1 MDEETIKEVSRA
13 SRAIAKTTG
22 QAIGL
27 VRAFGGWLNKVF
39 GRPIVNT
46 VDLVWTDRAETRRI
60 RSAIY
65 DYKNLALLFAA
76 VEKELAKRG
85 IKRIR
90 ALVPKVALPL
100 LERATME
107 NESSL
112 RALWAQL
119 LASGLAGEKLDT
131 TYVKALSE
139 LTGRDAKILR
149 SMYLEWKR
157 KPPGQETTIGAIT
170 YEAGIDAEKG
180 SSRTVSKLFSL
191 GIVRPTYVSM
201 SIFIPEGHSRYGSYG
216 PSEEYAT
223 VPGDLTV
230 VRFSEFGEN
239 FYKTLGI
246 DGKTRRA
253 PKRRS

>member
-1 MDEETIKEVSRA
+1 MDEEAIKELSKA
-13 SRAIAKTTG
+13 SRAIAQTTG

-27 VRAFGGWLNKVF
+27 VRAFGGWLNKTF

-46 VDLVWTDRAETRRI
+46 VDLLWTDRAETRKI
-60 RSAIY
+60 RAAIY
-65 DYKNLALLFAA
+65 DYKNLAMLFAA
-76 VEKELAKRG
+76 VEKELAKKG

-100 LERATME
+100 LEHATME
-107 NESSL
+107 NEPSL

-119 LASGLAGEKLDT
+119 LASGLAGEVLDT

-149 SMYLEWKR
+149 SMYLEWTK

-170 YEAGIDAEKG
+170 YEAGIDAEK
-180 SSRTVSKLFSL
+180 SWSRTVSKLSSL

-201 SIFIPEGHSRYGSYG
+201 SIFVPEGHSRYGSYG
-216 PSEEYAT
+216 HSEEYAT
-223 VPGDLTV
+223 VPGDLMV
-230 VRFSEFGEN
+230 VRFTEFGEN
-239 FYKTLGI
+239 FCRALGI
-246 DGKTRRA
+246 ERKTRRA